1 MNNFIKTD
9 TTGTRKR
16 NNHHTDL
23 NLKVDDVVT
32 RWSFKRFTSRKP
44 NSYHLTIYFEKQN
57 IG

>member
-44 NSYHLTIYFEKQN
+44 NSYHL
-57 IG
+57 